1 MDANVVAEL
10 SKAEGAF
17 RDSGDTRHIK
27 KWMRIKEATQIYSIG
42 RTKLTALAKECGAT
56 LKIDKLTLIDTERL
70 EIYLETFRLR

>member
-10 SKAEGAF
+10 SKA
-17 RDSGDTRHIK
+17 
-27 KWMRIKEATQIYSIG
+27 EATQIYSIG